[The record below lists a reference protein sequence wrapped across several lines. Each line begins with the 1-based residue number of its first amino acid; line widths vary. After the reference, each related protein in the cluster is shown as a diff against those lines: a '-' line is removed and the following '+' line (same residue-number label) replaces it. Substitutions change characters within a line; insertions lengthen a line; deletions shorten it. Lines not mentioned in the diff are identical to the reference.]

1 MVRLQNVKIETDCL
15 QLASGNQWQEKE
27 TCLIK
32 EAKEKN
38 KANQVNA
45 LASGT

>member
-1 MVRLQNVKIETDCL
+1 MIACSWLLEKIN
-15 QLASGNQWQEKE
+15 GIEKE